1 LQELA
6 ALQQQLADK
15 QALLAQKD
23 RELYAA
29 QQVRSL

>member
-15 QALLAQKD
+15 QALQAKKD
-23 RELYAA
+23 QASSA
-29 QQVRSL
+29 QQVYGQ